1 MLAGAKSSQSLC
13 LGISNKETI
22 NIHGV
27 IQLWAALAKI
37 HTTSLHFKHISSSD
51 LLELET
57 VSIIR
62 NIIMSTTRACSIM
75 YIERESLSNLPGGGT
90 VVFRR
95 SGGEGD
101 SCRQISSLLVLVLT
115 LLGRDCGELRT
126 SSAPPQ
132 QRRL

>member
-75 YIERESLSNLPGGGT
+75 YIERERVSPTCLVVEQLYLDDLEVKVIPVDRSPPSLS
-90 VVFRR
+90 
-95 SGGEGD
+95 
-101 SCRQISSLLVLVLT
+101 SS
-115 LLGRDCGELRT
+115 
-126 SSAPPQ
+126 
-132 QRRL
+132 

>member
-37 HTTSLHFKHISSSD
+37 HTTSLHFKHIPSSD

-62 NIIMSTTRACSIM
+62 NIIMSTTRAWSIM
-75 YIERESLSNLPGGGT
+75 YIERVSPTCLVVEQLYLEDLEVKVIPVDRSPPSLS
-90 VVFRR
+90 
-95 SGGEGD
+95 
-101 SCRQISSLLVLVLT
+101 SS
-115 LLGRDCGELRT
+115 
-126 SSAPPQ
+126 
-132 QRRL
+132 